1 MQTRDQHADLAK
13 LRQISADL
21 ERLRNE
27 AIDVLGHRD
36 PRAEVVLSQLGT
48 VSRTVR
54 EYLPH
59 AADLAAGAAGR
70 QAAVDNYLTSR
81 YQGPPKRGAV

>member
-1 MQTRDQHADLAK
+1 MQTRDMQADLAK

-27 AIDVLGHRD
+27 ATDLLGHRD

-48 VSRTVR
+48 VSQTVR
-54 EYLPH
+54 EYLPF
-59 AADLAAGAAGR
+59 AQELAGGVAER
-70 QAAVDNYLTSR
+70 QEAVDTYLKQR
-81 YQGPPKRGAV
+81 YAVPKRGAA